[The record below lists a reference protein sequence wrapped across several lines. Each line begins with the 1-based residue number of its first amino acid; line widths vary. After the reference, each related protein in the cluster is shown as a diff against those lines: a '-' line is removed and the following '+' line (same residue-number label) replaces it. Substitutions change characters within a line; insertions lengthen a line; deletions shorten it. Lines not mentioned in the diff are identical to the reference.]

1 MTNAFDQLT
10 FRTARGLAIV
20 PYNRLEEAHGCRFD
34 SRALHRTGF
43 GVALSKQLD
52 GPVLEL
58 DQNMALLL
66 HVLRDAGPLPDHAID
81 SLDDGLEEELAKLV
95 LSGILEV
102 FENECFH
109 SGSDALALLGLQTST
124 DENPESVSAILS
136 HSAIKHVC
144 AMQGLVPAQVFSALY
159 RFNTIPA
166 SRHLREMVDDAC
178 FLKLDEIGSFW
189 QRSETMP
196 GWLYFQKRSA
206 VNEVACEA
214 KLYVSPQPSA
224 LPEALHAVAR
234 VLQKHERTSFKVGT
248 GVAGRIRP
256 DKLVV
261 YFPSVESLLILAGEI
276 EEQVAHL
283 PAQGVP
289 FTAAFTRD
297 GMLSWGVDPRPE
309 DPQDS
314 QKSWRQ
320 WVTETIATLIHELR
334 TQTLPPSND
343 LYALVIE
350 RMSLQ
355 GIDINTFK
363 PRASWINEH
372 R

>member
-1 MTNAFDQLT
+1 MMITFDQLT
-10 FRTARGLAIV
+10 FRTARGLSLV

-43 GVALSKQLD
+43 GVALSKQVD
-52 GPVLEL
+52 GPALEL
-58 DQNMALLL
+58 DQSTALLL
-66 HVLRDAGPLPDHAID
+66 HVLRDAGPLPDFVID
-81 SLDDGLEEELAKLV
+81 SLDDSLEEELAKLV
-95 LSGILEV
+95 LSGIIEI
-102 FENECFH
+102 FDKDCFH
-109 SGSDALALLGLQTST
+109 SGSDALVILGLKTGT
-124 DENPESVSAILS
+124 DENSDSVSAKLS

-159 RFNTIPA
+159 RYNTIPA
-166 SRHLREMVDDAC
+166 SRHLRETVDDTC

-189 QRSETMP
+189 HRSETMP

-206 VNEVACEA
+206 VNEAACEA

-224 LPEALHAVAR
+224 LPEALHAVAK
-234 VLQKHERTSFKVGT
+234 VLQNHERTSFKVGT

-261 YFPSVESLLILAGEI
+261 YCPSVESLLVVAGEI

-297 GMLSWGVDPRPE
+297 GMLSWGIDPRPE
-309 DPQDS
+309 DGQDS

-320 WVTETIATLIHELR
+320 WVTETIAMLIHELR
-334 TQTLPPSND
+334 AQALPPSNE

-355 GIDINTFK
+355 GININTFK